1 MRMHLRNQSAQVGPN
16 FRQRADV
23 GPISKFGAEDGPRIQ
38 AKDWFSYRG
47 TCFVQLYLCLFAV
60 EEFFVF
66 SYNDIGLH
74 IKSNLY
80 LAIMYVLVGDA
91 ESDLHLLHL
100 QQIKPSAH
108 LSFHGRLQLASVLT
122 HVRGKSKVY

>member
-1 MRMHLRNQSAQVGPN
+1 M
-16 FRQRADV
+16 
-23 GPISKFGAEDGPRIQ
+23 
-38 AKDWFSYRG
+38 
-47 TCFVQLYLCLFAV
+47 FAV

-108 LSFHGRLQLASVLT
+108 LSFHDRLQLASVLT
-122 HVRGKSKVY
+122 HVRGKFKVY